1 MYKLSIIKRG
11 IMKLNA
17 CGEEMDQLHLK
28 TEDFLQSVF
37 HNLANL
43 S

>member
-11 IMKLNA
+11 IMKNA
-17 CGEEMDQLHLK
+17 CGEEMEQLHLK